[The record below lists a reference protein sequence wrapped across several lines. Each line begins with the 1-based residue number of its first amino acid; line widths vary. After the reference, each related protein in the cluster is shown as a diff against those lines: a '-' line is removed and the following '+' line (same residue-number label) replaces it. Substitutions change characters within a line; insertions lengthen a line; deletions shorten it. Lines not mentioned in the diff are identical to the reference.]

1 MCSGPCLFVC
11 PCVAL
16 SLLLLMEPVC
26 DPYRTFLGLEVSAG
40 HAQLAEIMK
49 MVDKT
54 MIEFRLD
61 TFYKVIACDFSGTL

>member
-1 MCSGPCLFVC
+1 
-11 PCVAL
+11 
-16 SLLLLMEPVC
+16 MEPVC

-61 TFYKVIACDFSGTL
+61 TFYKVIACDFSGTLWIYGDKPVVRPQNFI